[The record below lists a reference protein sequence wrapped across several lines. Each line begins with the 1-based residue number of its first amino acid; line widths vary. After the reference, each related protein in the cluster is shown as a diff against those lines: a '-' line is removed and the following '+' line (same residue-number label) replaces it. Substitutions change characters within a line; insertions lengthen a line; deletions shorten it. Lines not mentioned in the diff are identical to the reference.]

1 MRNLQLLTQ
10 LEVNSITLPLSEISS
25 EGFPILFNMKSLK
38 VPHLSLQKSY
48 KRAFPFKLAT
58 TSYIYPDRIIPN
70 VTLLAPFFDEIELVL
85 FESEAQ
91 DNLPGESEI
100 NALKG
105 LSLHQDV
112 GFNIHLPIDIFL
124 GDRSEKVRS
133 KGTSIVK
140 RMIERTL
147 PLNPYVYILH
157 FDLRNKNGEEET
169 DVEAWHWRLIQ
180 SIKEIL
186 EYRIEPN
193 RISIETLGYPFE
205 WIEDIIREFGLSIC
219 LDIGHILIHGQDL
232 RLYLERYLPR
242 SSIIHL
248 HGFQNGVDH
257 LGIDRLPESALK
269 LTLSCLRGY
278 KGIVSLEV
286 FSIEDL
292 KRSLIILEEKW

>member
-1 MRNLQLLTQ
+1 MQ
-10 LEVNSITLPLSEISS
+10 LEVNSIILSLGEISS
-25 EGFPILFNMKSLK
+25 EGFVILFNIKALIMPFPSL
-38 VPHLSLQKSY
+38 PKSY

-124 GDRSEKVRS
+124 GDRSEEVRS
-133 KGTSIVK
+133 KAPSIVK

-147 PLNPYVYILH
+147 PLDPYAYILH

-169 DVEAWHWRLIQ
+169 DLEAWHRRLIQ

-186 EYRIEPN
+186 EYGIEPK

-219 LDIGHILIHGQDL
+219 LDIGHILIHGRDL

-242 SSIIHL
+242 ASIIHL
-248 HGFQNGVDH
+248 HGFQNGIDH
-257 LGIDRLPESALK
+257 LGIDRLPEPFLK
-269 LTLSCLRGY
+269 LILSFLRDY
-278 KGIVSLEV
+278 KGTVSIEV

-292 KRSLIILEEKW
+292 KRSLILLEEKWQRR